1 MVILRSNNFIFNLIN
16 YLSENYQYLIQ
27 QMITQLSISLIGLLF
42 AALIGLAI
50 GILISEKKSI
60 AGLIIQT
67 INILQTIPSIALLTI
82 LLIFFGLG
90 SVPVI
95 LCIVVYGILPVVKNT
110 TLGLNSVDF
119 DIIDSAKG
127 IGMTRLQ
134 ILFKIK
140 LPLSKEYIYS
150 GIRNSIFIS
159 VGTSTIGSFVGAG
172 GVGDIILR
180 GISISSGS
188 VIILTG
194 VLLSI
199 LTAFILDR
207 LFIFF
212 TKFI

>member
-1 MVILRSNNFIFNLIN
+1 MKSNNFISNLIN

-27 QMITQLSISLIGLLF
+27 QMITQLAISLIGLLI
-42 AALIGLAI
+42 ASLIGLVI
-50 GILISEKKSI
+50 GILIIEKKSI
-60 AGLIIQT
+60 AGVTVQT

-95 LCIVVYGILPVVKNT
+95 LCIVVYGILPIVKNT

-119 DIIDSAKG
+119 DIVDSAKG
-127 IGMTRLQ
+127 IGMTKLQ
-134 ILFKIK
+134 ILLKIK

-199 LTAFILDR
+199 LTAFIIDR
-207 LFIFF
+207 LFVFL
-212 TKFI
+212 TRFI